1 MNTGHVIEQCQIKMR
16 GDRVRVS
23 LAAKESE
30 IDPTQFTIYI
40 VITETL
46 AFSAANSRLSPEGC
60 VGFSGLEKPAPA
72 PVPVETA

>member
-1 MNTGHVIEQCQIKMR
+1 MCLHCEKKGCVIEFCQIKMR

-46 AFSAANSRLSPEGC
+46 AFSAANSRLSLIFDSEAI
-60 VGFSGLEKPAPA
+60 E
-72 PVPVETA
+72 